1 LQPTAS
7 YTQRIRLI
15 DITVGFDYATFV
27 KTANTEKCLRRRQI
41 LKSVYEDN
49 LLHVI
54 RGERRRDIARQ
65 GENTRKN
72 HLLPAMLMVLTGIA
86 VVYATNPIS
95 RVDGLALS
103 QQALLE
109 YVDTSTSSMAVESNL
124 TFTLADTTDFQ
135 DWDWSAQ
142 PLAFPE
148 VEPFGTNDVQLL
160 HTPNFSLAS
169 LFGLGVKTIVIDPGH
184 GGKDSGAVGG
194 LGTYEK
200 DLALKLALLLKQRLE
215 QRGGYRILL
224 TRATDKSMSL
234 QKRVKFANGNHADL
248 FISIHLNAFPKPNV
262 NFVETYYFGAS
273 TDTEISRLAAR
284 ENEHSDY
291 QYAEFR
297 RLIQRIGD
305 TLKFQESKKLAA
317 HVQHNLYKNIKQLNG
332 SASDHG
338 IKPGPFVVLLGLNA
352 PSILIEVANLTN
364 EREENR
370 LNTVDYQDKVA
381 GFLEYGIVSY
391 LNSKETTGGREHG
404 KEKELVQARETAET
418 RQYTASGR

>member
-1 LQPTAS
+1 MWFLTMQPS
-7 YTQRIRLI
+7 S
-15 DITVGFDYATFV
+15 
-27 KTANTEKCLRRRQI
+27 RRQI
-41 LKSVYEDN
+41 LKSIYEDN
-49 LLHVI
+49 LLHVV
-54 RGERRRDIARQ
+54 RGERHHAIVRQ
-65 GENTRKN
+65 EEKSHKK
-72 HLLPAMLMVLTGIA
+72 HLLPAMLMVFLGIA
-86 VVYATNPIS
+86 VVYATDQIS
-95 RVDGLALS
+95 RIDGLALS
-103 QQALLE
+103 PM
-109 YVDTSTSSMAVESNL
+109 TVESNL
-124 TFTLADTTDFQ
+124 TFTLADTAGLQ
-135 DWDWSAQ
+135 DWNWPAQ
-142 PLAFPE
+142 PLVSPE
-148 VEPFGTNDVQLL
+148 IEPFGFDDVQLL
-160 HTPNFSLAS
+160 HTPNYSLAS

-184 GGKDSGAVGG
+184 GGRDSGAVGG

-215 QRGGYRILL
+215 QRGGYRIFL
-224 TRATDKSMSL
+224 TRTTDKSLSL
-234 QKRVKFANGNHADL
+234 QQRVNLANENHADL
-248 FISIHLNAFPKPNV
+248 FISIHLNAFPKANV

-273 TDTEISRLAAR
+273 NDTEISRLAAR
-284 ENEHSDY
+284 ENAHSDY

-317 HVQHNLYKNIKQLNG
+317 HVQHNLYKNIKQLNS

-370 LNTVDYQDKVA
+370 LNTMDYQDKVA

-404 KEKELVQARETAET
+404 KKEELVQAR
-418 RQYTASGR
+418 